1 MENLTLGKSSA
12 TLYTWGENAHLAL
25 VPVESPLDVLHCRH
39 VTESHLFFHLLFN
52 CLKLISSFLHTHTHT
67 LLSVHV
73 QNYCLRYRQTSYTHH
88 VPAHNSMCNIH
99 SPANVFWLWSVV
111 PTKWQGCIPAMYP
124 HFVRNGAMR
133 PFMQVLFMY
142 ITLLLRVF
150 SFRGTLL
157 LGENRKDDVTLQ
169 HTVVT
174 IKKLRSL
181 HHHPLFS
188 NKFWPFWRIPW
199 LRSCLKMSGACL
211 QQLDPSHRTV

>member
-1 MENLTLGKSSA
+1 
-12 TLYTWGENAHLAL
+12 
-25 VPVESPLDVLHCRH
+25 
-39 VTESHLFFHLLFN
+39 
-52 CLKLISSFLHTHTHT
+52 
-67 LLSVHV
+67 
-73 QNYCLRYRQTSYTHH
+73 
-88 VPAHNSMCNIH
+88 
-99 SPANVFWLWSVV
+99 
-111 PTKWQGCIPAMYP
+111 MYP

-188 NKFWPFWRIPW
+188 NKF
-199 LRSCLKMSGACL
+199 
-211 QQLDPSHRTV
+211 